1 MMKTEVIPLKTNEKV
16 TLTTYLLDPS
26 DEMTNAKV
34 RPAVMIFPGGGYRI
48 LSDREAE
55 PIAMMFL
62 SQGYHAFVLRYSI
75 RENAT
80 FPKPLQD
87 AEEALELV
95 RAQAVEWCVDPERI
109 AVCGF
114 SAGGHLAAALGTMG
128 RIRPNALILGYPAI
142 LERTSG
148 NVTSGVPS
156 LEKQVDKNT
165 PPSFIFSTAND
176 SLVPIENS
184 LKFAAALD
192 QAKVPFE
199 LHIFQD
205 GTHGLSLAKD
215 HTANGNPGMINPAVA
230 TWMGLCLTWLEKHF
244 GLFPLD
250 NDLKDM
256 PEVSTAQEYSIDV
269 PLKVCWTN
277 PQAKQVILAAIPGLE
292 NSPDLHIALSLSLCG
307 INLYAKT
314 LNQDQLTEIDRTL
327 KEIPFDGILSL
338 ET

>member
-1 MMKTEVIPLKTNEKV
+1 MKYDVIQLNTNQNV
-16 TLTTYLLDPS
+16 TLSTYLLEPS
-26 DEMTNAKV
+26 HEMSNAKV
-34 RPAVMIFPGGGYRI
+34 RPAVVIFPGGGYRMV
-48 LSDREAE
+48 SDREAE
-55 PIAMMFL
+55 PVAMAFL
-62 SQGYHAFVLRYSI
+62 NQGYHAFVLRYSI
-75 RENAT
+75 RENAA
-80 FPKPLQD
+80 FPKPLND
-87 AEEALELV
+87 AEDALELV
-95 RAQAVEWCVDPERI
+95 RANAIKWGVDPGKI

-128 RIRPNALILGYPAI
+128 RVRPNLLILGYATV
-142 LERTSG
+142 LERAIGNTTSH
-148 NVTSGVPS
+148 VPS
-156 LEKQVDKNT
+156 LVELVDQYT
-165 PPSFIFSTAND
+165 PPAFIFATAND
-176 SLVPIENS
+176 SLVPVENS

-192 QAKVPFE
+192 KAKVPFE
-199 LHIFQD
+199 LHVFQE
-205 GTHGLSLAKD
+205 GMHGLSLAKD

-277 PQAKQVILAAIPGLE
+277 PQAKQVIMAAIPGLE

-327 KEIPFDGILSL
+327 KEMPFDGIMSL
-338 ET
+338 AT

>member
-1 MMKTEVIPLKTNEKV
+1 MKHDVIQLNTNQNV
-16 TLTTYLLDPS
+16 TLSTYLLEPS
-26 DEMTNAKV
+26 HEMSNAKV
-34 RPAVMIFPGGGYRI
+34 RPAVVIFPGGGYRMV
-48 LSDREAE
+48 SDREAE
-55 PIAMMFL
+55 PVAMAFL
-62 SQGYHAFVLRYSI
+62 NQGYHAFVLRYSI
-75 RENAT
+75 RENAA
-80 FPKPLQD
+80 FPKPLND
-87 AEEALELV
+87 AEDALELV
-95 RAQAVEWCVDPERI
+95 RANAIKWGVDPGKI

-128 RIRPNALILGYPAI
+128 RVRPNLLILGYTTV
-142 LERTSG
+142 LERAIGNTTSH
-148 NVTSGVPS
+148 VPS
-156 LEKQVDKNT
+156 LVELVDQHT
-165 PPSFIFSTAND
+165 PPAFIFATAND
-176 SLVPIENS
+176 SLVPVENS

-192 QAKVPFE
+192 KAKVPFE
-199 LHIFQD
+199 LHVFQE
-205 GTHGLSLAKD
+205 GMHGLSLAKD

-230 TWMGLCLTWLEKHF
+230 TWMGLCLTWLENHF

-292 NSPDLHIALSLSLCG
+292 NSPDLHIALSLSLRG

-327 KEIPFDGILSL
+327 KEIPYDGI
-338 ET
+338 